1 MPLLCGGFGDR
12 IPAKFKKKT
21 EVAMRCAKWL
31 LGLLMVLMIQPVLAQ
46 AQAQA
51 QNQTQAPVTYAASFP
66 CEYATRPIEHAIC
79 QNADIAKLDL
89 EIAKVYADATAFSD
103 QKEQITIDQRAWLRD
118 LNDACEAGIG
128 NNPSTLSPETRDCIS
143 SRYQSR
149 IAELGTALTGDMSVQ
164 DVSTTF
170 DKALTETCFAF
181 DHAVR
186 ADQELDLR
194 SYVEVSPKRDYSVN
208 VNGGNLCLFGL
219 PHSQT
224 TTVIVRKGLKGTY
237 GFELAQDIEHTVQMG
252 ARKAE
257 ISLGTKSY
265 ILPKSDMPVLPITTV
280 NQDRVDL
287 KFYRIVERNIVTTL
301 TRNLLARELDNWDM
315 RQIGDDIGAEVWS
328 GSLDIRNRQDQ
339 EVVTQIPLR
348 EMVSDFKP
356 GLYVLV
362 ASEPDDDD
370 SWSNKPTQW
379 MVVTDLGLSAY
390 GGENGLSVQVRSLK
404 SAKPVGD
411 VTVRLVA
418 RNNEILGEATSRSDG
433 WVDFAGALLNG
444 TGGKQAVYLTAETED
459 GDFSFISLTQSP
471 LELSDHGVA
480 GKPAPKPLQTYLYSE
495 RGIYRPGETVKL
507 GYLLRNDKAVV
518 STILPVTIVMY
529 QPDGKEAFKTVQ
541 SPDDLGGGRVDIPVS
556 SAAATGKWRIAAY
569 SDPKASPIGELEIQV
584 EEFVPERLEVNAH
597 LTAPYMAFGAAMPV
611 DVQTDYLFGAPGSGL
626 MASGD
631 AFLTVDHKPFDEYE
645 NYYFGLQDD
654 TAKIRNP
661 FDAVKSDAKGAAV
674 LKVPAFNEIDVSSP
688 LSVKLN
694 IEVADIDGRPSRAT
708 ATLALRNSDSLV
720 GIRAGFDG
728 ETLSYGQSATFDA
741 LVVDPD
747 GKPMIDH
754 ALQVEWIREERYY
767 NWFYQDGGW
776 QASYEKYDI
785 PVAHENV
792 KTGPDGTVSLA
803 RGFDQWGYYRA
814 VVRDPKTG
822 SAADSTFHVGWWSNG
837 QSPDRPDKLG
847 LSVKADDVKPGD
859 DIEGFVQA
867 PFEGR
872 LQVTVAHKNI
882 LWRKEF
888 ALTGD
893 GTEFTIPVKEEWGSG
908 AYVLATAY
916 RAGLDK
922 DQHGPFR
929 AVGAKWVSFGKSSH
943 QLKVDFDLPEETL
956 PSTKITVPV
965 TVSGL
970 PVGNEDIRL
979 NVFAVDEGILR
990 LTGYQ
995 APRPDIDLLA
1005 QQQLQLAYHDLYGH
1019 LIAPQKGDAG
1029 TLRSGGDEAD
1039 LGNQGSLS
1047 ARVFKSVALASDTVD
1062 VDENG
1067 HAVVSFDLPDFNG
1080 KLRVFAVA
1088 YSKNAT
1094 GGGADNVLVRAP
1106 VVAELL
1112 PTRFLAPGDVADIP
1126 IRLRNL
1132 SGPSGDYRAS
1142 LSVSDEFGVD
1152 QPVWTG
1158 ALNQGDQIETR
1169 FNLTAQKIGTGELTL
1184 NISGPDGY
1192 AQTRQWDMQVR
1203 PAQPWETR
1211 PGNAELIGGG
1221 TLDFT
1226 SADLA
1231 VFLPETAKMNLTLS
1245 SLPEINVATLIAAL
1259 DRYPYGCLEQTTSRV
1274 FPMLSFADAK
1284 SRWQDVEFD
1293 EANLDDKVNDGIAR
1307 LLAKQRTDGSFGMWD
1322 RNSDAEPWLT
1332 AYAMDFLT
1340 SARAKNYSVIDARF
1354 NASLDWMLNIV
1365 RQQRYSP
1372 EARAY
1377 MLLVLARNDRYSL
1390 SNLKYE
1396 ANRLLN
1402 GDIGSLARAQ
1412 VSAALLSH
1420 GADAPT
1426 LSMDDLVNDLGTE
1439 RRHYHSYG
1447 TKLRDLAALLT
1458 LPKGIFASDQERLS
1472 LLTTVTEQAEQ
1483 ARYTSTQ
1490 EKAWLVQAAAHVT
1503 ANVSGGDT
1511 QSVSVSLNGQ
1521 NMQPAHSYH
1530 TVLTPEL
1537 LQNGYRIEN
1546 TGDAPL
1552 FAKWASTGIPAEQL
1566 NAVANGLT
1574 IGRSYYDLNGNPVT
1588 LDKVQTGD
1596 RLIVVLKGTSK
1607 TDLSHRALVVD
1618 LLPAGFE
1625 IESNAHFAELD
1636 EKLKLGPD
1644 DVTQTQF
1651 RAERDDRFVAA
1662 IDLGNGGYGAY
1673 EDPDFRLSYVVR
1685 AVTPGTYELPAP
1697 YIEDMY
1703 KPEFFARGAM
1713 STLVVTPANASGK

>member
-1 MPLLCGGFGDR
+1 
-12 IPAKFKKKT
+12 
-21 EVAMRCAKWL
+21 MRCVKWL
-31 LGLLMVLMIQPVLAQ
+31 LGLLMILVAFPAMAQ
-46 AQAQA
+46 Q
-51 QNQTQAPVTYAASFP
+51 PVTYATSFDCANAS
-66 CEYATRPIEHAIC
+66 RPIEHAIC

-89 EIAKVYADATAFSD
+89 EMAKVYGAATEYSD
-103 QKEQITIDQRAWLRD
+103 QPQQIITDQRAWLRG
-118 LNDACEAGIG
+118 LNEACAPGIG
-128 NNPSTLSPETRDCIS
+128 ANPGALDQQTHNCMSA
-143 SRYQSR
+143 RYKAR
-149 IAELGTALTGDMSVQ
+149 IAALRLVLTGDMFLQ
-164 DVSTTF
+164 DVSTTY
-170 DKALTETCFAF
+170 DKALTEVCFEF
-181 DHAVR
+181 DHGIR
-186 ADQELDLR
+186 TDQELDLR

-208 VNGGNLCLFGL
+208 VNDGNVCLLGL

-224 TTVIVRKGLKGTY
+224 TTVTLRKGLKGDY
-237 GFELAQDIEHTVQMG
+237 GFELGRDIEETVEMG
-252 ARKAE
+252 ARRPE

-287 KFYRIVERNIVTTL
+287 KFYRIVERNIVSTL
-301 TRNLLARELDNWDM
+301 TRDLLARELDTWDM
-315 RQIGDDIGAEVWS
+315 RQIDESIGAEVWS

-348 EMVSDFKP
+348 DMVSEFKP

-362 ASEPDDDD
+362 ASDPDDDD
-370 SWSNKPTQW
+370 TWRNQPTQW

-404 SAKPVGD
+404 SAKPVGGA
-411 VTVRLVA
+411 TVKLVA
-418 RNNEILGEATSRSDG
+418 RNNEILGQATSRSDG

-444 TGGKQAVYLTAETED
+444 TGGKQAVYLTAETKD
-459 GDFSFISLTQSP
+459 GDFSFISLTQPP

-541 SPDDLGGGRVDIPVS
+541 TPDKLGGGRLDIPVS

-584 EEFVPERLEVNAH
+584 EEFVPERLEVTAH
-597 LTAPYMAFGAAMPV
+597 LSAPYMAFGAAMPV

-626 MASGD
+626 MARGD
-631 AFLTVDHKPFDEYE
+631 AFLTVDHAPFEDHAD
-645 NYYFGLQDD
+645 YYFGLQDD

-661 FDAVKSDAKGAAV
+661 FDAVKSDANGAAV
-674 LKVPAFNEIDVSSP
+674 LKVPAFDEIDVSSP
-688 LSVKLN
+688 LSVRLN
-694 IEVADIDGRPSRAT
+694 IEVADIDGRPSRT
-708 ATLALRNSDSLV
+708 TVTLPLRNSDSLV
-720 GIRAGFDG
+720 GIRAQFDG
-728 ETLSYGQSATFDA
+728 ESLSYGQSAEFDV
-741 LVVDPD
+741 LVVDANGDPLV
-747 GKPMIDH
+747 DH
-754 ALQVEWIREERYY
+754 PLQVEWIREERDY
-767 NWFYQDGGW
+767 NWFYQDGRW

-785 PVAHENV
+785 PVAHENLQ
-792 KTGPDGTVSLA
+792 TGADGTVSLA
-803 RGFDQWGYYRA
+803 RGFDDWGYYRA
-814 VVRDPKTG
+814 VVRDPQTG

-847 LSVKADDVKPGD
+847 LSVKADDVKPGN
-859 DIEGFVQA
+859 DIKGFVQA

-888 ALTGD
+888 DLSGD

-916 RAGLDK
+916 RPGLDK

-929 AVGAKWVSFGKSSH
+929 AVGAKWVSFDKSSH
-943 QLKVDFDLPEETL
+943 QIKVDFDLPKETL

-965 TVSGL
+965 TVSGV

-990 LTGYQ
+990 LTGYK
-995 APRPDIDLLA
+995 APRPDLDLLA

-1039 LGNQGSLS
+1039 HGNKGSLS

-1062 VDENG
+1062 VDANG
-1067 HAVVSFDLPDFNG
+1067 KAVVTFDLPDFNG
-1080 KLRVFAVA
+1080 KLRFFAVA
-1088 YSKNAT
+1088 YSKTAT
-1094 GGGADNVLVRAP
+1094 GGGADTMLVRSP

-1132 SGPSGDYRAS
+1132 SGPAGEYRAS
-1142 LSVSDEFGVD
+1142 LSVSDEFSVA

-1158 ALNQGDQIETR
+1158 TLNQGDQIETR
-1169 FNLTAQKIGTGELTL
+1169 FNLTAQRVGTGKLTL
-1184 NISGPDGY
+1184 EITGPDGF
-1192 AQTRQWDMQVR
+1192 AQHRQWDMQVR
-1203 PAQPWETR
+1203 AAQPWETIS
-1211 PGNAELIGGG
+1211 GQAELIGGG
-1221 TLDFT
+1221 LLDFT
-1226 SADLA
+1226 SSDLG

-1284 SRWQDVEFD
+1284 SRWQDVKFD
-1293 EANLDDKVNDGIAR
+1293 EAHVDDKVSDGIAR
-1307 LLAKQRTDGSFGMWD
+1307 LLAKQRSDGSFGMWD
-1322 RNSDAEPWLT
+1322 RDSDSEPWLT
-1332 AYAMDFLT
+1332 AYAMDFFT
-1340 SARAKNYSVIDARF
+1340 SARARDYSVIDARF
-1354 NASLDWMLNIV
+1354 NASLDWMQNVV
-1365 RQQRYSP
+1365 RQERYAP

-1377 MLLVLARNDRYSL
+1377 MLLVLAKNDRYSL

-1396 ANRLLN
+1396 ANRLL
-1402 GDIGSLARAQ
+1402 GSEIGALARAQ

-1420 GADAPT
+1420 GADAPK
-1426 LSMDDLVNDLGTE
+1426 LSIGDIVNNLGSE

-1447 TKLRDLAALLT
+1447 TGLRDLAALLT
-1458 LPKGIFASDQERLS
+1458 LPKDVFASDQERLS
-1472 LLTTVTEQAEQ
+1472 LLTSVTEQAEQ

-1490 EKAWLVQAAAHVT
+1490 EKAWLVQAATQVT
-1503 ANVSGGDT
+1503 ANVAGHDT
-1511 QSVSVSLNGQ
+1511 QAVFVRLNGQ
-1521 NMQPAHSYH
+1521 DMQPAHSYH
-1530 TVLTPEL
+1530 MVLTPDL
-1537 LQNGYRIEN
+1537 LRDGYAIKN
-1546 TGDAPL
+1546 IGDAPL
-1552 FAKWASTGIPAEQL
+1552 FAKWASTGIPGEPL
-1566 NAVANGLT
+1566 KAVSNGLT
-1574 IGRSYYDLNGNPVT
+1574 IQRSYYDLNGNRVT

-1596 RLIVVLKGTSK
+1596 RLIVVLNGKSK
-1607 TDLSHRALVVD
+1607 TNLSHRALVVD

-1625 IESNAHFAELD
+1625 IESNANFAELD
-1636 EKLKLGPD
+1636 EKLELGPD
-1644 DVTQTQF
+1644 DLTRTQF

-1662 IDLGNGGYGAY
+1662 IHLGDGGYGAY

-1685 AVTPGTYELPAP
+1685 AVTPGTYQLPAP

-1703 KPEFFARGAM
+1703 KPEFFARGAI
-1713 STLVVTPANASGK
+1713 SNLVVAPAK

>member
-1 MPLLCGGFGDR
+1 
-12 IPAKFKKKT
+12 
-21 EVAMRCAKWL
+21 MRCAKWL
-31 LGLLMVLMIQPVLAQ
+31 FGLLMVLGTAPALA
-46 AQAQA
+46 
-51 QNQTQAPVTYAASFP
+51 QAPVTYAAGFP
-66 CEYATRPIEHAIC
+66 CEHATRPIEHAIC

-89 EIAKVYADATAFSD
+89 EMVKDYAAAITFSD
-103 QKEQITIDQRAWLRD
+103 QNAQIISDQHIWLRD
-118 LNDACEAGIG
+118 LNDDCEAGIG
-128 NNPSTLSPETRDCIS
+128 ASPGALAPETHDCIS
-143 SRYQSR
+143 SRYRSR
-149 IAELGTALTGDMSVQ
+149 IAELGTVLTGDMSVQ
-164 DVSTTF
+164 NVATTY

-186 ADQELDLR
+186 ADQDLDLR
-194 SYVEVSPKRDYSVN
+194 SYVDVSPKRDYSVN
-208 VNGGNLCLFGL
+208 VADGNLCLFGL

-224 TTVIVRKGLKGTY
+224 TTVTLRKGLKGDY

-301 TRNLLARELDNWDM
+301 TRNLLARELDGWDM

-328 GSLDIRNRQDQ
+328 GALDIRNQQDK

-348 EMVSDFKP
+348 DMVSAFKP

-362 ASEPDDDD
+362 ASDPDDEDT
-370 SWSNKPTQW
+370 WNNQPTQW

-404 SAKPVGD
+404 SAKPVDD
-411 VTVRLVA
+411 VTVKLVA
-418 RNNEILGEATSRSDG
+418 RNNEILGEATSRSNG

-459 GDFSFISLTQSP
+459 GDFSFISLTQPP

-495 RGIYRPGETVKL
+495 RGIYRPGETVQL

-518 STILPVTIVMY
+518 STVLPVTIVMY
-529 QPDGKEAFKTVQ
+529 QPDGKEAFKTVDT
-541 SPDDLGGGRVDIPVS
+541 PDKLGGGRVDIPVS
-556 SAAATGKWRIAAY
+556 SAAATGRWRIAAY
-569 SDPKASPIGELEIQV
+569 SDPKAPPIGELEVQV
-584 EEFVPERLEVNAH
+584 EEFVPERLEVSAH
-597 LTAPYMAFGAAMPV
+597 LTAPYMAFDAAMPV

-626 MASGD
+626 MTSGD
-631 AFLTVDHKPFDEYE
+631 AFLTVDHKPFADYE

-654 TAKIRNP
+654 TAKIRQP
-661 FDAVKSDAKGAAV
+661 FDAVKSDANGAAV
-674 LKVPAFNEIDVSSP
+674 LKVPAFDEIDVSSP
-688 LSVKLN
+688 LSVRLN

-708 ATLALRNSDSLV
+708 ASLPLRNSDSFV

-728 ETLSYGQSATFDA
+728 ETLFYGQSAEFDA
-741 LVVDPD
+741 IVVDANGDPLV
-747 GKPMIDH
+747 DH
-754 ALQVEWIREERYY
+754 PLQVEWIREDRDY
-767 NWFYQDGGW
+767 NWFYQDGRW
-776 QASYEKYDI
+776 ESSYDKYDI
-785 PVAHENV
+785 PVAHQTV
-792 KTGPDGTVSLA
+792 QTGADGTVSFE

-888 ALTGD
+888 DLTGD
-893 GTEFTIPVKEEWGSG
+893 GTEFSIPVKEEWGSG

-916 RAGLDK
+916 RPGLDK

-929 AVGAKWVSFGKSSH
+929 AVGAKWVSFDKNSH
-943 QLKVDFDLPEETL
+943 QIKVDFDLPEEAL
-956 PSTKITVPV
+956 PSTTITVPV
-965 TVSGL
+965 TVSGEA
-970 PVGNEDIRL
+970 VGNEDIRL

-990 LTGYQ
+990 LTGYK
-995 APRPDIDLLA
+995 APRPDLDLLA

-1029 TLRSGGDEAD
+1029 TLRSGGDEAE
-1039 LGNQGSLS
+1039 LGNKGSLS

-1067 HAVVSFDLPDFNG
+1067 KAVVRFDLPDFNG
-1080 KLRVFAVA
+1080 KLRFFAVA
-1088 YSKNAT
+1088 YSKSAT
-1094 GGGADNVLVRAP
+1094 GGGAGNMLVRSP
-1106 VVAELL
+1106 VVAQLL

-1132 SGPSGDYRAS
+1132 SGPAGDYRAT
-1142 LSVSDEFGVD
+1142 LSVSDEFTVA

-1158 ALNQGDQIETR
+1158 TLGQGDQIETR
-1169 FNLTAQKIGTGELTL
+1169 FNVTAKKVGIGELTL
-1184 NISGPDGY
+1184 DITGPDGY
-1192 AQTRQWDMQVR
+1192 AQQRQWDMQVR
-1203 PAQPWETR
+1203 PTQPWETH
-1211 PGNAELIGGG
+1211 PGQTEVISGG

-1226 SADLA
+1226 SSDLG

-1284 SRWQDVEFD
+1284 SRWQDVKFE
-1293 EANLDDKVNDGIAR
+1293 EASLGDKVNNGIAR
-1307 LLAKQRTDGSFGMWD
+1307 LLAKQRNDGSFGMWD
-1322 RNSDAEPWLT
+1322 RDSDAEPWLT

-1340 SARAKNYSVIDARF
+1340 AARAHDYTVIDARF
-1354 NASLDWMLNIV
+1354 NASLDWMQNLV
-1365 RQQRYSP
+1365 RQERYAP

-1396 ANRLLN
+1396 ANRLL
-1402 GDIGSLARAQ
+1402 GDDIGSLARAQ

-1426 LSMDDLVNDLGTE
+1426 FTMGDLTKDLGTD

-1447 TKLRDLAALLT
+1447 TALRDLSAILT
-1458 LPKGIFASDQERLS
+1458 LPKGIFASEQDRLS
-1472 LLTTVTEQAEQ
+1472 LMTTVTEQSEQ
-1483 ARYTSTQ
+1483 VRYTSTQ
-1490 EKAWLVQAAAHVT
+1490 EKAWLVQAATEIT
-1503 ANVSGGDT
+1503 ADVKSGDD
-1511 QSVSVSLNGQ
+1511 QSISVNLNGQ
-1521 NMQPAHSYH
+1521 DMQPAYSFHM
-1530 TVLTPEL
+1530 VLTPDL
-1537 LQNGYRIEN
+1537 VRDGYSIKN
-1546 TGDAPL
+1546 VGDGPL
-1552 FAKWASTGIPAEQL
+1552 FAKWASTGIPAEPL
-1566 NAVANGLT
+1566 KAVANGLT
-1574 IGRSYYDLNGNPVT
+1574 IDRTYYDLNGNRVT
-1588 LDKVQTGD
+1588 LDNVQTGD
-1596 RLIVVLKGTSK
+1596 RLIVVLTGKSK
-1607 TDLSHRALVVD
+1607 TELSHRALVVD

-1644 DVTQTQF
+1644 DLTRTQF

-1662 IDLGNGGYGAY
+1662 INLGEGGYGAY
-1673 EDPDFRLSYVVR
+1673 EDPKFRLSYVVR
-1685 AVTPGTYELPAP
+1685 AVTPGTYELPAS

-1703 KPEFFARGAM
+1703 KPEFFARGAT
-1713 STLVVTPANASGK
+1713 SNLVVTSASASGK